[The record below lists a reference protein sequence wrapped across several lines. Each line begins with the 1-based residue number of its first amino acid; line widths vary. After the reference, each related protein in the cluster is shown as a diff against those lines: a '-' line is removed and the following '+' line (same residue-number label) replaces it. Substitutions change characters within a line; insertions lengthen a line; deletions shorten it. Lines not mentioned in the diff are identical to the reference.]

1 MSMKPIQ
8 MFPVESA
15 AAAARREE
23 AASKKEIINILLVD
37 DQPANLLA
45 LEALLA
51 DTGYALTRAASGPE
65 ALRCVLE
72 KEFALILLD
81 VLMPGMD
88 GFETAKLIRERRQS
102 VYTPIIFITAT
113 GSNENHVSRGYSLGA
128 VDYIYKPIVAEI
140 LTAKVNVFAELYI
153 ARKQIEAE
161 QKQLD
166 ERLREQQFYTRSLF
180 ESNIDA
186 IMTTDPSGIITDV
199 NKQMET
205 LTGCTRDELIGA
217 PFKNYFTDPERA
229 EAVVKLVLSNKK
241 VIDYELTASAR
252 DGKKTKT
259 VVSYNATAFYDRNR
273 KLQGVFAA
281 ARNVTGHK
289 HVDQAQFLAKM
300 SHELGT
306 PLKSILNLSR
316 ILSDN
321 GDENLTAKQIESA
334 KTIYATGND
343 LLLLIEEWSKK
354 A

>member
-1 MSMKPIQ
+1 MKPIQ

-15 AAAARREE
+15 GDAARREE
-23 AASKKEIINILLVD
+23 AASKKEKINILLVD

-51 DTGYALTRAASGPE
+51 GAGYALVSAASGPE

-102 VYTPIIFITAT
+102 AYTPIIFITAT

-128 VDYIYKPIVAEI
+128 VDYIYKPIVTEI
-140 LTAKVNVFAELYI
+140 LTAKVNVFAELYT

-161 QKQLD
+161 QKLLD
-166 ERLREQQFYTRSLF
+166 ERLREQQFYTRSLI

-229 EAVVKLVLSNKK
+229 EAVIKLVLSDKK
-241 VIDYELTASAR
+241 VIDYELTASAM
-252 DGKKTKT
+252 DGKKT
-259 VVSYNATAFYDRNR
+259 VVSYNATAFYDRDR

-281 ARNVTGHK
+281 ARNVTEHK
-289 HVDQAQFLAKM
+289 HVDQAQFLANM
-300 SHELGT
+300 SHELRT
-306 PLKSILNLSR
+306 PLNSILNLAR

-321 GDENLTAKQIESA
+321 GDKNLTAKQVESA
-334 KTIYATGND
+334 KTIYAAGND
-343 LLLLIEEWSKK
+343 LLLLIEEWPK
-354 A
+354 